1 MEINENILQQIL
13 SKLDGLDTKVSG
25 LDTKVSGLDAKV
37 SGLDAKVSGLD
48 AKVFDLDTKVSG
60 LDTKVSGLDAK
71 VAELAEGL
79 KETNLQM
86 RKMQKMDSMILDE
99 VERVHDIMLRRTD
112 ELSKRI
118 G

>member
-1 MEINENILQQIL
+1 MEINENVLQQIL
-13 SKLDGLDTKVSG
+13 SKLDGLDVKVSG
-25 LDTKVSGLDAKV
+25 LDAKVAGLDAKV
-37 SGLDAKVSGLD
+37 SGLDAKVAGLD
-48 AKVFDLDTKVSG
+48 A
-60 LDTKVSGLDAK
+60 KVSGLDAK
-71 VAELAEGL
+71 VTELAEGL

-86 RKMQKMDSMILDE
+86 RKMQRMDSMILDE